1 MTEGV
6 LTLSRTV
13 QLLKDY
19 VGHETD
25 SFYFHKLD
33 EENGAAMMAKMLLEN
48 CTTLRLFVG
57 KAINPAHQNPGLPS
71 DLSIKMNLLDELCS
85 LLEKMGK
92 RVERL
97 YY

>member
-1 MTEGV
+1 
-6 LTLSRTV
+6 
-13 QLLKDY
+13 
-19 VGHETD
+19 
-25 SFYFHKLD
+25 
-33 EENGAAMMAKMLLEN
+33 MMAKMLLEN